1 MQPSLFMHV
10 ALPPRYEAARE
21 CLTVNCAGRVQIRKQ
36 DFVSEKV
43 EKQQNALWE
52 NVKVIVQAL
61 VLAMVIR
68 TVLFQ
73 PFTIPSGSMMPTLL
87 VGDYIFVNKFAYGYS
102 KYSLPF
108 SPNIFSGRIF
118 ASEPKRGDVVV
129 FRFPPN
135 PDVDYIKRLV
145 GLPGDHIQYK
155 DDLLY
160 INGKAVPRAADGSFN
175 SDYKLD
181 PGQDVPV
188 FRETFDNGKTFDT
201 LDQSPVSR
209 GDNTQEFIVP
219 PGHYFMM
226 GDNRDNSL
234 DSRFD
239 VGYVPAENLVG
250 RASVIFFSLGNDTS
264 FREIWKWPNNMRW
277 SRIFKVVQ

>member
-1 MQPSLFMHV
+1 
-10 ALPPRYEAARE
+10 
-21 CLTVNCAGRVQIRKQ
+21 
-36 DFVSEKV
+36 VSEKV
-43 EKQQNALWE
+43 EKQQSALWE
-52 NVKVIVQAL
+52 NIKVVVQAL
-61 VLAMVIR
+61 LLAMIIR

-108 SPNIFSGRIF
+108 SHDIFSGRIF

-145 GLPGDHIQYK
+145 GLPGDHIQVK
-155 DDLLY
+155 DDILY
-160 INGKAVPRAADGSFN
+160 INGQAVPRQPDGSFT

-181 PGQDVPV
+181 PGENVPV
-188 FRETFDNGKTFDT
+188 YKEVLDNGKTYDT

-209 GDNTQEFIVP
+209 GDNTREFIVP
-219 PGHYFMM
+219 EGHYFMM

-264 FREIWKWPNNMRW
+264 FREIWKWPANMRW
-277 SRIFKVVQ
+277 DRIFKVVE

>member
-1 MQPSLFMHV
+1 M
-10 ALPPRYEAARE
+10 
-21 CLTVNCAGRVQIRKQ
+21 
-36 DFVSEKV
+36 SEKV
-43 EKQQNALWE
+43 EAKPNALWE
-52 NVKVIVQAL
+52 NIKVIIQAL
-61 VLAMVIR
+61 ILAMVIR

-108 SPNIFSGRIF
+108 SPDVFSGRLF
-118 ASEPKRGDVVV
+118 GADPKRGDIVV

-135 PDVDYIKRLV
+135 PEVDYIKRCI
-145 GLPGDHIQYK
+145 GLPGDHIQVA
-155 DDLLY
+155 DGVLY
-160 INGKAVPRAADGSFN
+160 VNSKPVPKVADGSFT

-181 PGQDVPV
+181 PGADVPV
-188 FRETFDNGKTFDT
+188 FRETLDNGKTYDT

-209 GDNTQEFIVP
+209 GDNTREFIVP
-219 PGHYFMM
+219 EGHYFMM

-239 VGYVPAENLVG
+239 VGFVPAENLVG

-264 FREIWKWPNNMRW
+264 FREIWKWPTNMRW
-277 SRIFKVVQ
+277 DRLFKVVE

>member
-1 MQPSLFMHV
+1 M
-10 ALPPRYEAARE
+10 
-21 CLTVNCAGRVQIRKQ
+21 
-36 DFVSEKV
+36 SEKV
-43 EKQQNALWE
+43 DTKPNALWE
-52 NVKVIVQAL
+52 NIKVIIQAL
-61 VLAMVIR
+61 ILAMVIR

-108 SPNIFSGRIF
+108 SPNIFSGRLF
-118 ASEPKRGDVVV
+118 GADPKRGDIVV

-135 PDVDYIKRLV
+135 PEVDYIKRCI
-145 GLPGDHIQYK
+145 GLPGDHIQVT
-155 DDLLY
+155 DGVLY
-160 INGKAVPRAADGSFN
+160 VNGKPVPKVADGTFT

-181 PGQDVPV
+181 PGADVPV
-188 FRETFDNGKTFDT
+188 FRETLDSGKTYDT

-209 GDNTQEFIVP
+209 GDNTREFIVP
-219 PGHYFMM
+219 EGHYFMM

-239 VGYVPAENLVG
+239 VGFVPAENLVG

-264 FREIWKWPNNMRW
+264 FREIWKWPTNMRW
-277 SRIFKVVQ
+277 DRLFKVVE

>member
-1 MQPSLFMHV
+1 M
-10 ALPPRYEAARE
+10 
-21 CLTVNCAGRVQIRKQ
+21 T
-36 DFVSEKV
+36 DKV
-43 EKQQNALWE
+43 EKKQSALWE
-52 NVKVIVQAL
+52 NIKVIIQAL

-68 TVLFQ
+68 TLLFQ

-108 SPNIFSGRIF
+108 SLNLFSGRIF
-118 ASEPKRGDVVV
+118 SSEPKRGDVVV

-145 GLPGDHIQYK
+145 GLPGDRIQV
-155 DDLLY
+155 
-160 INGKAVPRAADGSFN
+160 INGVLNVNGQPVPKVPDGSFT
-175 SDYKLD
+175 SDYRLD
-181 PGQDVPV
+181 PGINVPV
-188 FRETFDNGKTFDT
+188 FRETLDNGVTYDT
-201 LDQSPVSR
+201 LDQTPFSR
-209 GDNTQEFIVP
+209 GDNTQEFVVP

-264 FREIWKWPNNMRW
+264 FREIWKWPSNMRW
-277 SRIFKVVQ
+277 DRIFRVVR

>member
-1 MQPSLFMHV
+1 
-10 ALPPRYEAARE
+10 
-21 CLTVNCAGRVQIRKQ
+21 
-36 DFVSEKV
+36 VSEKA
-43 EKQQNALWE
+43 EKQQNALLE
-52 NVKVIVQAL
+52 NIKVIIQAL
-61 VLAMVIR
+61 LLALVIR
-68 TVLFQ
+68 TVFFQ

-102 KYSLPF
+102 KYSLPG
-108 SPNIFSGRIF
+108 SLNLFSGRIF
-118 ASEPKRGDVVV
+118 GSDPKRGDVVV

-135 PDVDYIKRLV
+135 PDIDYIKRVV
-145 GLPGDHIQYK
+145 GLPGDHIQVK
-155 DDLLY
+155 DDILY
-160 INGKAVPRAADGSFN
+160 INGKAVPRQPDGTFT

-181 PGQDVPV
+181 PGEDVPV
-188 FRETFDNGKTFDT
+188 YKEVLDNGRTYDT

-219 PGHYFMM
+219 PGHFFMM

-250 RASVIFFSLGNDTS
+250 RASIIFFSLGNDTS
-264 FREIWKWPNNMRW
+264 FREVWKWPSNMRW
-277 SRIFKVVQ
+277 NRLFKVVE

>member
-1 MQPSLFMHV
+1 M
-10 ALPPRYEAARE
+10 
-21 CLTVNCAGRVQIRKQ
+21 
-36 DFVSEKV
+36 SEKV
-43 EKQQNALWE
+43 EAKPNALWE
-52 NVKVIVQAL
+52 NIKVIIQAL
-61 VLAMVIR
+61 ILAMVIR

-108 SPNIFSGRIF
+108 SPDVFSGRLF
-118 ASEPKRGDVVV
+118 GADPKRGDIVV

-135 PDVDYIKRLV
+135 PEVDYIKRCI
-145 GLPGDHIQYK
+145 GLPGDHIQVT
-155 DDLLY
+155 DGVLY
-160 INGKAVPRAADGSFN
+160 VNGKPVPKVADGSFT

-181 PGQDVPV
+181 PGADVPV
-188 FRETFDNGKTFDT
+188 FRETLDNGKTYDT
-201 LDQSPVSR
+201 LDQSQVSR
-209 GDNTQEFIVP
+209 GDNTREFIVP
-219 PGHYFMM
+219 EGHYFMM

-239 VGYVPAENLVG
+239 VGFVPAENLVG

-264 FREIWKWPNNMRW
+264 FREIWKWPTNMRW
-277 SRIFKVVQ
+277 DRLFKVVE

>member
-1 MQPSLFMHV
+1 M
-10 ALPPRYEAARE
+10 
-21 CLTVNCAGRVQIRKQ
+21 
-36 DFVSEKV
+36 SEKV
-43 EKQQNALWE
+43 QAKPNALWE
-52 NVKVIVQAL
+52 NIKVIVQAL

-108 SPNIFSGRIF
+108 SPNLFSGRIF

-135 PDVDYIKRLV
+135 PEVDYIKRLV
-145 GLPGDHIQYK
+145 GLPGDRIQVT
-155 DDLLY
+155 DGVLFV
-160 INGKAVPRAADGSFN
+160 NGKAVPKVQDGTFN
-175 SDYKLD
+175 SDYAQD

-188 FRETFDNGKTFDT
+188 FRETLDNGVTYDT

-209 GDNTQEFIVP
+209 GDNTREFIVP
-219 PGHYFMM
+219 EGSYFMM

-239 VGYVPAENLVG
+239 VGFVPAENLVG

-264 FREIWKWPNNMRW
+264 FREIWKWPSNMRW
-277 SRIFKVVQ
+277 DRLFKGVE

>member
-1 MQPSLFMHV
+1 M
-10 ALPPRYEAARE
+10 
-21 CLTVNCAGRVQIRKQ
+21 
-36 DFVSEKV
+36 SEKA
-43 EKQQNALWE
+43 EKQQSALWE
-52 NVKVIVQAL
+52 NIKVIIQAL
-61 VLAMVIR
+61 LLAMIIR

-102 KYSLPF
+102 KYSMPF
-108 SPNIFSGRIF
+108 SPDIFSGRIF

-145 GLPGDHIQYK
+145 GLPGDHIQVK
-155 DDLLY
+155 EGILY
-160 INGKAVPRAADGSFN
+160 INGKAVPRQPDGSFT

-181 PGQDVPV
+181 PGDDVPV
-188 FRETFDNGKTFDT
+188 YKEVLDNGKTYDT

-209 GDNTQEFIVP
+209 GDNTREFIVP
-219 PGHYFMM
+219 EGHYFMM

-264 FREIWKWPNNMRW
+264 FREIWKWPTNMRW
-277 SRIFKVVQ
+277 DRIFKVVE

>member
-1 MQPSLFMHV
+1 M
-10 ALPPRYEAARE
+10 
-21 CLTVNCAGRVQIRKQ
+21 
-36 DFVSEKV
+36 SEKV
-43 EKQQNALWE
+43 QTKPNALWE
-52 NVKVIVQAL
+52 NIKVIIQAL
-61 VLAMVIR
+61 ILAMVIR

-108 SPNIFSGRIF
+108 SPDIFSGRLF
-118 ASEPKRGDVVV
+118 GSDPKRGDIVV

-135 PDVDYIKRLV
+135 PEVDYIKRCI
-145 GLPGDHIQYK
+145 GLPGDHIQVT
-155 DDLLY
+155 DGVLY
-160 INGKAVPRAADGSFN
+160 VNGKPVPKVADGSFT

-181 PGQDVPV
+181 PGEDVPV
-188 FRETFDNGKTFDT
+188 FRETLDNGKTYDT

-209 GDNTQEFIVP
+209 GDNTREFIVP
-219 PGHYFMM
+219 EGHYFMM

-239 VGYVPAENLVG
+239 VGFVPAENLVG
-250 RASVIFFSLGNDTS
+250 RASVIFFSLGHDTS
-264 FREIWKWPNNMRW
+264 FREIWKWPTNMRW
-277 SRIFKVVQ
+277 DRLFKVVE

>member
-1 MQPSLFMHV
+1 M
-10 ALPPRYEAARE
+10 
-21 CLTVNCAGRVQIRKQ
+21 
-36 DFVSEKV
+36 SEKV
-43 EKQQNALWE
+43 ETKPNALWE
-52 NVKVIVQAL
+52 NIKVIAQAL
-61 VLAMVIR
+61 ILAMVIR
-68 TVLFQ
+68 TVFFQ

-108 SPNIFSGRIF
+108 SPNLFSGRIF
-118 ASEPKRGDVVV
+118 ASEPKRGDIVV

-145 GLPGDHIQYK
+145 GLPGDRIQVT
-155 DDLLY
+155 DGVLY
-160 INGKAVPRAADGSFN
+160 INGKAVPKVPDGTFN
-175 SDYKLD
+175 SDYAQD

-188 FRETFDNGKTFDT
+188 FRETLDDGVTYDT

-209 GDNTQEFIVP
+209 GDNTREFIVP
-219 PGHYFMM
+219 EGHYFMM

-239 VGYVPAENLVG
+239 VGFVPAENLVG

-264 FREIWKWPNNMRW
+264 FREIWKWPANMRW
-277 SRIFKVVQ
+277 DRLFKGVE

>member
-1 MQPSLFMHV
+1 
-10 ALPPRYEAARE
+10 
-21 CLTVNCAGRVQIRKQ
+21 
-36 DFVSEKV
+36 VSDKAET
-43 EKQQNALWE
+43 KQQNALWE
-52 NVKVIVQAL
+52 NIKVIVQAL
-61 VLAMVIR
+61 LLAMVIR

-108 SPNIFSGRIF
+108 SPNLFSGRILEI
-118 ASEPKRGDVVV
+118 SPPKRGDVIV
-129 FRFPPN
+129 FRLPSQ
-135 PDVDYIKRLV
+135 PDIDYIKRLV
-145 GLPGDHIQYK
+145 GLPGDRVQVTNGV
-155 DDLLY
+155 LFL
-160 INGKAVPRAADGSFN
+160 NGKPVPKVADGGFTP
-175 SDYKLD
+175 DYRLD
-181 PGQDVPV
+181 PGTDVPV
-188 FRETFDNGKTFDT
+188 FRDTLDNGVSFDT

-209 GDNTQEFIVP
+209 GDNTPEFIVP
-219 PGHYFMM
+219 AGHYFFM

-264 FREIWKWPNNMRW
+264 FREIWKWPSNMRW
-277 SRIFKVVQ
+277 DRIFKVVR

>member
-1 MQPSLFMHV
+1 M
-10 ALPPRYEAARE
+10 
-21 CLTVNCAGRVQIRKQ
+21 
-36 DFVSEKV
+36 SEKV
-43 EKQQNALWE
+43 DTKPNALWE
-52 NVKVIVQAL
+52 NIKVIIQAL
-61 VLAMVIR
+61 ILAMVIR

-108 SPNIFSGRIF
+108 SPDLFSGRIF
-118 ASEPKRGDVVV
+118 GSDPKRGDIVV

-135 PDVDYIKRLV
+135 PDVDYIKRCI
-145 GLPGDHIQYK
+145 GLPGDHIQVT
-155 DDLLY
+155 DGVLY
-160 INGKAVPRAADGSFN
+160 VNGKPVPKVADGSFT

-181 PGQDVPV
+181 PGEDVPV
-188 FRETFDNGKTFDT
+188 FRETLDNGKTYDT

-209 GDNTQEFIVP
+209 GDNTREFIVP
-219 PGHYFMM
+219 EGHYFMM

-239 VGYVPAENLVG
+239 VGFVPAENLVG

-264 FREIWKWPNNMRW
+264 FREIWKWPTNMRW
-277 SRIFKVVQ
+277 DRLFKVVE